1 MPQFDFGN
9 IDPNATSGVDLANLL
24 ESDRDAMHSNHKGP
38 VRPSYVVPGM
48 LWIKDGISPFEV
60 NFFDGTN
67 DLIMGTIDDISHIFK
82 PFDQGAALATVAR
95 TGAFSDLTGAP
106 AGGLSCITGTDT
118 TSGFLD
124 DKLKIGAG
132 FSRTINN
139 PGANEEWQLE
149 HDFASQAEA
158 EAGSDAT
165 KPMTSQ
171 RTAQAI
177 AVQGTPPGVVQDFAG
192 VSAPLGYVVCDG
204 AAINRVTFAALFTAI
219 STIWGIGDG
228 STTFNVPNL
237 NRRVTMGSGGFGSGT
252 IGNSVGDTGGSE
264 THSLSG
270 TENGPHIHDMT
281 LLSRVGDDPAGEGQD
296 GWGGDNISKGNRTNT
311 TDSSGIGS
319 PHNNVQP
326 TAIMLK
332 IIKT

>member
-1 MPQFDFGN
+1 MSQFDFGN

-24 ESDRDAMHSNHKGP
+24 ESWRDALHSSHKGS
-38 VRPSYVVPGM
+38 VRPTYVVPGM
-48 LWIKDGISPFEV
+48 LWIKDGVSPLEV

-67 DLIMGTIDDISHIFK
+67 DLIMGTIDDIAHVFK
-82 PFDQGAALATVAR
+82 PFDQGATLAIVAR
-95 TGAFSDLTGAP
+95 TGLFSDLIGAP
-106 AGGLSCITGTDT
+106 AGGLTFITATDT
-118 TSGFLD
+118 TSSFLD
-124 DKLKIGAG
+124 AKLKIGAG
-132 FSRTINN
+132 FSRVINN

-177 AVQGTPPGVVQDFAG
+177 AVQGTPPGVVQDYAG
-192 VSAPLGYVVCDG
+192 TSVPTGWVACDG

-219 STIWGIGDG
+219 GTIWGIGDG

-237 NRRVTMGSGGFGSGT
+237 NRRVTMGSGGSGTST

-264 THSLSG
+264 TQSLS
-270 TENGPHIHDMT
+270 
-281 LLSRVGDDPAGEGQD
+281 
-296 GWGGDNISKGNRTNT
+296 ISNLPSHTHTNNRTVRTGTGALGNLAVGSDLLDRSG
-311 TDSSGIGS
+311 TDITGSTGSGTA
-319 PHNNVQP
+319 HNNVQSA
-326 TAIMLK
+326 AIMLK